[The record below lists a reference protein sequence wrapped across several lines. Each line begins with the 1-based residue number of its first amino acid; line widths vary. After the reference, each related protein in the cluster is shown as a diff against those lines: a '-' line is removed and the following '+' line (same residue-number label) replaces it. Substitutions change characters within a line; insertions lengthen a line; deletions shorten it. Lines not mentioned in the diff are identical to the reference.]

1 MRKVGCSGFR
11 LHKGSGLSLC
21 PSRWSQTSLLRHLL
35 RHDVF
40 TIDLPSFSGTC
51 IGRFAFSSSLFGSN
65 RRPLDSCQAHADRV
79 FTFRLCTQTMA
90 LRLLQV
96 QARRGVNSFVSS
108 SSVAPSSSMKS
119 MLGPS
124 LALRPVR
131 FLSSN
136 GPDLGDVIGI
146 DLGTTNSCVAIM
158 VRDDHSL

>member
-1 MRKVGCSGFR
+1 
-11 LHKGSGLSLC
+11 
-21 PSRWSQTSLLRHLL
+21 
-35 RHDVF
+35 
-40 TIDLPSFSGTC
+40 
-51 IGRFAFSSSLFGSN
+51 
-65 RRPLDSCQAHADRV
+65 
-79 FTFRLCTQTMA
+79 MA

-158 VRDDHSL
+158 VRVHQFFVIGDFCGF